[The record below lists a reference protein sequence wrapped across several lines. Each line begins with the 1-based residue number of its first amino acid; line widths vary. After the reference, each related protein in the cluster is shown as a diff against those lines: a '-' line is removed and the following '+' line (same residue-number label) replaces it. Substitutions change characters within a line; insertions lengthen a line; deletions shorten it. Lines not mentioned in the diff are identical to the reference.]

1 MGDTI
6 TGIDNGTSQ
15 APVLDLVAGPA
26 CRECEYSLHGD
37 VKTSAIE
44 GLEHDLG
51 GVLARLGRVKG
62 LERQLAW
69 FAYFEGVP
77 RTGSVSRK

>member
-6 TGIDNGTSQ
+6 TGINDGTSQ
-15 APVLDLVAGPA
+15 APVLDLVASPA
-26 CRECEYSLHGD
+26 CREREDSLHGD
-37 VKTSAIE
+37 VETSAVE

-62 LERQLAW
+62 LERD
-69 FAYFEGVP
+69 
-77 RTGSVSRK
+77 